1 MGGRAS
7 SSGLRGITQAQKK
20 KVAGL
25 YRVAK
30 EFGYEDVKV
39 NVTKDGIV
47 HYEYTEKRRVTEVHV
62 GKMIDSSKDKLYERT
77 TKQSGKIMPDGL
89 RKKNKAEVTD
99 KFIKRRGKR

>member
-7 SSGLRGITQAQKK
+7 NSALRGITQAQQK

-30 EFGYEDVKV
+30 EYGYEDVKV

-47 HYEYTEKRRVTEVHV
+47 HYEYIKKEMVGHPHYGKFTDPEK
-62 GKMIDSSKDKLYERT
+62 MDIYERT
-77 TKQSGKIMPDGL
+77 YRKTGQIMPDGL
-89 RKKNKAEVTD
+89 RKQNKDETTERP
-99 KFIKRRGKR
+99 IKKGKR